1 MTFDDKYQSLI
12 AQLSHRVTP
21 AIIPSKHL
29 KHYICDFIEIYT
41 FFYNEKVSK
50 GEILNLLNDY
60 GFSFFDVDE
69 ETLTDGEITD
79 IKESVINILFDA
91 IEYRASLLNTK
102 YPFIVENNNFILLK
116 ENLTT
121 EQKVYLLLLF
131 SSFLTIF
138 NEFQS
143 DLTSE
148 FEYIV
153 YISLKKFFPIQTEI
167 RQFGKNSDYSGTAQT
182 KIRALGRDLNIKIR
196 DEEVNRVMGNQEKG
210 LDIIAWIPF
219 SDRNTNML
227 IYLFQCACGKDWI
240 KKFSE
245 TKRYLAYYDFY
256 KLQPI
261 SVMAI
266 SYALNMMGEFEKNDE
281 IIASES
287 LFFDRL
293 RIMEYFE
300 EDNIPNLNELKSI
313 RLIEKLLEDRIDL
326 GL

>member
-12 AQLSHRVTP
+12 EQLENRVTP

-29 KHYICDFIEIYT
+29 KHNICDFIEIYT
-41 FFYNEKVSK
+41 FFYYDKVSK
-50 GEILNLLNDY
+50 SEILDLLSDY
-60 GFSFFDVDE
+60 EFSFTDTSE
-69 ETLTDGEITD
+69 EILTANELSD

-91 IEYRASLLNTK
+91 LEYRASILGAK
-102 YPFIVENNNFILLK
+102 YPFTIENRNTILLK
-116 ENLTT
+116 DNLSI
-121 EQKVYLLLLF
+121 EQKVYLVLLF
-131 SSFLTIF
+131 SSLLSIF
-138 NEFQS
+138 NEFQG

-153 YISLKKFFPIQTEI
+153 YLSLKKFFPLQTVI
-167 RQFGKNSDYSGTAQT
+167 KQFGKNSDYSGTAQE
-182 KIRALGRDLNIKIR
+182 KIKALGRDLKIHIR
-196 DEEVNRVMGNQEKG
+196 DEEVNQVMGNQEKG

-219 SDRNTNML
+219 SDGNTNML
-227 IYLFQCACGKDWI
+227 IYLFQCACGKEWI

-256 KLQPI
+256 KLQPM
-261 SVMAI
+261 SVIAI
-266 SYALNMMGEFEKNDE
+266 SYGLNMMGEFEKNDE

-293 RIMEYFE
+293 RIIEFFDE
-300 EDNIPNLNELKSI
+300 ELMTDINDLNSI
-313 RLIEKLLEDRIDL
+313 KLIEKLLEDRIEI